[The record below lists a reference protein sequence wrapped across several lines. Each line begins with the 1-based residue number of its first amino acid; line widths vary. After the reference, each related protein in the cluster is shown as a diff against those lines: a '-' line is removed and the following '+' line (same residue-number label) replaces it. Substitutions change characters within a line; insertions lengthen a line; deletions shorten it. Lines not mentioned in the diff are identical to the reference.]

1 MLLHGDLHHWNI
13 LRAEREPWL
22 AIDPK
27 GLAGEPAYEVGA
39 LLRNR
44 LDAGEDVLQLTLR
57 RIAQLSEILGVDR
70 ERLKRWAF
78 AQGVLSALWTFEDHG
93 ELGEKHLVL
102 PRALLP
108 AIAGA

>member
-1 MLLHGDLHHWNI
+1 MRPDQPPEWIGLELRHLAA
-13 LRAEREPWL
+13 LRAI
-22 AIDPK
+22 AD
-27 GLAGEPAYEVGA
+27 EVGA